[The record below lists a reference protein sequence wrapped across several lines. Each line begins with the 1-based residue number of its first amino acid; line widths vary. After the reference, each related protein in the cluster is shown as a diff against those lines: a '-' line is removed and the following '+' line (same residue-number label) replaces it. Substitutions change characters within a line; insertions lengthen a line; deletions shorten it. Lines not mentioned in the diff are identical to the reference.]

1 LNKALA
7 PKELIKTRIFSTF
20 TFKLTNEMKTI
31 LLIEDNLEMR
41 ENTSEILELA
51 GYKVIAAENG
61 KIGVDSALRSTPDL
75 IICDVMMP
83 ELDGY
88 GTLHVLGKNPKT
100 ASVPFIFLT
109 AKAEKE
115 DFRKGMSLGADDY
128 ITKPFSDS
136 ELLNA
141 VETRLRKSET
151 LRKEYDRSVEG
162 INEFFNTA
170 ESLDE
175 LIKLTGDRK
184 AKTYHKKEVVFQE
197 GNLPNAIYFIG
208 NGRVKTYKTN
218 EDGKEFIT
226 GIHETGDFI
235 GYLPMLEGGN
245 FNESAAA
252 LDDSEIFAI
261 QKNDFISLIYSNREV
276 ANRFIKMISNNLVE
290 KEERMLSLAYN
301 SVRRRVA
308 EALLMLHQRHK
319 DNPNIQISREDL
331 SNIVGTATES
341 LIRTLSDFK
350 EEGLV
355 ELKAGQ
361 VRVVDARKLE
371 HMKF

>member
-1 LNKALA
+1 
-7 PKELIKTRIFSTF
+7 
-20 TFKLTNEMKTI
+20 MKT
-31 LLIEDNLEMR
+31 LLVIEDNAEMR
-41 ENTSEILELA
+41 ENTSEILTLA

-61 KIGVDSALRSTPDL
+61 KTGVDLAIKSNPDL

-88 GTLHVLGKNPKT
+88 GVLHVLSKNPKT
-100 ASVPFIFLT
+100 SGIPFIFLT
-109 AKAEKE
+109 AKSEKE
-115 DFRKGMSLGADDY
+115 DFRKGMNLGADDY

-136 ELLNA
+136 DLMDA
-141 VETRLRKSET
+141 IETRLRKSAT
-151 LRKEYDRSVEG
+151 LKQDFDGSIQG
-162 INEFFNTA
+162 LNDFFNNA
-170 ESLDE
+170 ESLDA

-184 AKTYHKKEVVFQE
+184 PKTYHKKEAIFQE

-208 NGRVKTYKTN
+208 KGRVKSFKTN

-226 GIHETGDFI
+226 GMHVAGDFI
-235 GYLPMLEGGN
+235 GYLPMLEGGDY
-245 FNESAAA
+245 NESAAA
-252 LDDSEIFAI
+252 LEDSEIYQI

-276 ANRFIKMISNNLVE
+276 ANRFIKMLSNNLIE
-290 KEERMLSLAYN
+290 KEERLLSLAYN

-308 EALLMLHQRHK
+308 EALLMLQERHQNSSDIH
-319 DNPNIQISREDL
+319 ISREDL

-341 LIRTLSDFK
+341 LIRTLSDFRG
-350 EEGLV
+350 EGLV

-361 VRVVDARKLE
+361 VRVLDSRRLE

>member
-1 LNKALA
+1 
-7 PKELIKTRIFSTF
+7 
-20 TFKLTNEMKTI
+20 MKT
-31 LLIEDNLEMR
+31 LLVIEDNPEMR
-41 ENTSEILELA
+41 ENTSEILTLA
-51 GYKVIAAENG
+51 GYHVITAENG
-61 KIGVDSALRSTPDL
+61 KTGVDAAMKTHPDL

-88 GTLHVLGKNPKT
+88 GVLHVLSKNPKT
-100 ASVPFIFLT
+100 SGIPFIFLT
-109 AKAEKE
+109 AKSEKE

-136 ELLNA
+136 ELMDA
-141 VETRLRKSET
+141 IEMRLRKSES
-151 LRKEYDRSVEG
+151 LKKDFDRSAAG
-162 INEFFNTA
+162 LNNFFNNA
-170 ESLDE
+170 ESLDA

-184 AKTYHKKEVVFQE
+184 PRTYHKKEIVFQE
-197 GNLPNAIYFIG
+197 GNLPNAVYFIG
-208 NGRVKTYKTN
+208 SGRVKTFKTN

-226 GIHETGDFI
+226 GMHEPGDFI
-235 GYLPMLEGGN
+235 GYLPMLEGGDY
-245 FNESAAA
+245 NESAAA
-252 LDDSEIFAI
+252 LEDSEIYQI
-261 QKNDFISLIYSNREV
+261 QKNDFVTLIYSNREV
-276 ANRFIKMISNNLVE
+276 ANRFIKMLSNNLIE
-290 KEERMLSLAYN
+290 KEERLLSLAYN

-308 EALLMLHQRHK
+308 EALLMLQQRHQN
-319 DNPNIQISREDL
+319 NPSIHISREDL

-361 VRVVDARKLE
+361 VRVLDSRRLE

>member
-1 LNKALA
+1 
-7 PKELIKTRIFSTF
+7 
-20 TFKLTNEMKTI
+20 MKTL
-31 LLIEDNLEMR
+31 LLIEDHPDMR
-41 ENTSEILELA
+41 ENTTEILELA
-51 GYKVIAAENG
+51 GYKVINAENG
-61 KIGVDSALRSTPDL
+61 KAGIDAALKTIPDL

-88 GTLHVLGKNPKT
+88 GVLHVLSKNPKT
-100 ASVPFIFLT
+100 SGIPFIFLT
-109 AKAEKE
+109 AKSEKE

-136 ELLNA
+136 DLMDAIEI
-141 VETRLRKSET
+141 RLRKSEA
-151 LRKEYDRSVEG
+151 LKKDFDRSAEG
-162 INEFFNTA
+162 LNEFFNNA

-175 LIKLTGDRK
+175 LIKLTRDRK
-184 AKTYHKKEVVFQE
+184 PKTYHKKELVFQE
-197 GNLPNAIYFIG
+197 GNLPNAVYFIG
-208 NGRVKTYKTN
+208 KGRVKTFKTN

-226 GIHETGDFI
+226 AMHDAGDFI
-235 GYLPMLEGGN
+235 GYLPMLEGGDY
-245 FNESAAA
+245 NESAAA
-252 LDDSEIFAI
+252 LEDSEIYQI

-276 ANRFIKMISNNLVE
+276 ANRFIKMLSNNLIE
-290 KEERMLSLAYN
+290 KEERLLSLAYN

-308 EALLMLHQRHK
+308 EALLMLQEQHK
-319 DNPNIQISREDL
+319 DSPNIHISREDL

-350 EEGLV
+350 DEGLV

-361 VRVVDARKLE
+361 VRVLDIRRLE

>member
-1 LNKALA
+1 
-7 PKELIKTRIFSTF
+7 
-20 TFKLTNEMKTI
+20 MKTI
-31 LLIEDNLEMR
+31 LLIEDNLDMR

-184 AKTYHKKEVVFQE
+184 AKTYHKKEVIFQE

-208 NGRVKTYKTN
+208 NGRVKTFKTN